1 MKSISKNT
9 TYVPNRDVKE
19 LMLVLKGELK
29 KISGSDIIDGV
40 YVKNKKTTSKMPQS
54 SVSEILEKL
63 KSIQKENEAELG
75 IGETEIKELLNAGFN
90 AKDIEIIYT
99 GYSPSSVNADTE
111 FGNTTSGFISS
122 YADYQKKAVKSIVES
137 ASQGMYEIGLK
148 YPDFN
153 WKSIIDKYKIKSTPK
168 IVTKSIGDYEYKYEV
183 YFGNGIA
190 IGHSI
195 ANKRRSET
203 WQYDGSSIG
212 ELTSKP
218 SKYQKDKSY
227 KAGFNGG
234 YWGIVVKSKDAVYSI
249 VDELLKQSGSYVKDL
264 ELFENRL
271 GGIGINEVKNEK
283 FAKGGG
289 VENIEVVPISDDDK
303 LNILVK
309 KKNYTEMSNSEKIN
323 FFDNLLKIKH
333 NGEKYTAVG
342 YESIG
347 KGRTF
352 TLEEAKENAKIF
364 KKAYSNYDFIVKEV
378 IGNWAEKDI
387 TKKSYVV
394 MSNKKFSQEEL
405 SYIKPFVKFSNGG
418 GVGSSFEYTIGGL

>member
-1 MKSISKNT
+1 MKSVSKNT

-63 KSIQKENEAELG
+63 KSIQKENDAELG

-90 AKDIEIIYT
+90 AKDIEIIYS

-111 FGNTTSGFISS
+111 FGNTTSGFVSS
-122 YADYQKKAVKSIVES
+122 YADYQKRGVKSIVES

-168 IVTKSIGDYEYKYEV
+168 IVTKSIRDYEYKYEV

-195 ANKRRSET
+195 AYKSGSEA
-203 WQYDGSSIG
+203 WQDEGNAIG

-218 SKYQKDKSY
+218 SKFQKDRSY

-249 VDELLKQSGSYVKDL
+249 VDDLLKQSGSYVKDL

-289 VENIEVVPISDDDK
+289 VGEITPELNELVTKRAQEIYSKEKGKTKADFDK
-303 LNILVK
+303 
-309 KKNYTEMSNSEKIN
+309 
-323 FFDNLLKIKH
+323 FFDKAIR
-333 NGEKYTAVG
+333 EFG
-342 YESIG
+342 YEPKLYHKIMSEIG
-347 KGRTF
+347 GEY
-352 TLEEAKENAKIF
+352 EE
-364 KKAYSNYDFIVKEV
+364 YSK
-378 IGNWAEKDI
+378 
-387 TKKSYVV
+387 
-394 MSNKKFSQEEL
+394 
-405 SYIKPFVKFSNGG
+405 GG
-418 GVGSSFEYTIGGL
+418 GVGSQFEYTIGGL

>member
-1 MKSISKNT
+1 MKSVSKNT

-19 LMLVLKGELK
+19 LMLILKGELK

-63 KSIQKENEAELG
+63 KSIQKENDAELG

-90 AKDIEIIYT
+90 AKDIEIIYS

-122 YADYQKKAVKSIVES
+122 YADYQKRGVKSIVES

-168 IVTKSIGDYEYKYEV
+168 IVTKSIRDYEYKYEV

-195 ANKRRSET
+195 AYKSGSEA
-203 WQYDGSSIG
+203 WQDEGNAIG

-218 SKYQKDKSY
+218 SKFQKDRSY

-249 VDELLKQSGSYVKDL
+249 VDDLLKQSGSYVKDL

-289 VENIEVVPISDDDK
+289 VGKKRSLMSMANLVDWKGEGIKKWYMRSYPTDELGEELNDDVTFRDLMDALNNKQDVYELMGVADSVVRERLFQYLSLVYDVDYDVVYK
-303 LNILVK
+303 KWLNIDD
-309 KKNYTEMSNSEKIN
+309 Y
-323 FFDNLLKIKH
+323 
-333 NGEKYTAVG
+333 A
-342 YESIG
+342 
-347 KGRTF
+347 
-352 TLEEAKENAKIF
+352 
-364 KKAYSNYDFIVKEV
+364 
-378 IGNWAEKDI
+378 
-387 TKKSYVV
+387 
-394 MSNKKFSQEEL
+394 
-405 SYIKPFVKFSNGG
+405 NGG
-418 GVGSSFEYTIGGL
+418 GVGSQFEYTIGGL